1 MKKWFNVKPKVNDF
15 SEDEIDTESEDGD
28 GSDLERDLVG
38 TMKRNQA
45 VPRNRESGPPSRNHL
60 WRLRRRKSETLRV
73 EYISSK
79 EIRVAIGTWNV
90 AGRLPHDS
98 LDIDCWLGIEE
109 PADMYVIGFQEVV
122 ALNAG
127 NVLGAEDSS
136 PIPKWE
142 AIIRKR
148 LNQTQQE
155 QTKCKSYSAPPSP
168 VLSASSTADV
178 LDDGGTLDV
187 DCASSKCD
195 VHSIDPFGLQNVGDL
210 RNMAKFQLRGAY
222 GPDGDNK
229 FCWPERPLDAAVQG
243 PSTRKL
249 RRVLSSTGRL
259 GSHKVER
266 QLDLPSRGSEYHGKL
281 KRVFH
286 SSGNLGLIWP
296 VEDENS
302 VAPASNLSKVSSDI
316 LTDSDDDTD
325 HSNLEENPSS
335 VTTEQVCRKSRA
347 RYVRIV
353 SKQMVGIYIS
363 IWVRRRLRRH
373 INNLKVSP
381 VGVGLMGYMG
391 NKGSISVSLSLYHS
405 RLCFVCSHL
414 TSGQKDGDEERR
426 NSDVHEILRRTRFS
440 CAIDDNQPQT
450 IPSHDQIFWFGD
462 LNYRLNMDDME
473 VRSLVAKGRW
483 DELIDRDQLCR
494 EFRKGRVF
502 GGWKEGTIDFA
513 PTYKYE
519 FNSDRYAGETAREG
533 EKRRSPAWC
542 DRILFFGKGIKQLSY
557 SRAELRLSDHRPVS
571 STFLVEVEVF
581 NRRRLERVL
590 SVTNAGVYTEDGFAE
605 DIDNDRYP
613 VSLVQGSSLSKMHNG
628 VS

>member
-15 SEDEIDTESEDGD
+15 SEDEIDTESDDGD
-28 GSDLERDLVG
+28 GSDLERETVG
-38 TMKRNQA
+38 IKDRKQA
-45 VPRNRESGPPSRNHL
+45 VPSIRKSGPPSRDHI

-73 EYISSK
+73 EYISNK
-79 EIRVAIGTWNV
+79 EIRVAVGTWNV
-90 AGRLPHDS
+90 AGRLPDDS
-98 LDIDCWLGIEE
+98 LDIDGWLGIEE
-109 PADMYVIGFQEVV
+109 PADMYVIGLQEVV

-127 NVLGAEDSS
+127 NVLGAEDNS

-142 AIIRKR
+142 TIIRQS

-155 QTKCKSYSAPPSP
+155 QRKCKSYSAPPSP

-178 LDDGGTLDV
+178 LDDGGTLDI
-187 DCASSKCD
+187 DCPSSKCD
-195 VHSIDPFGLQNVGDL
+195 VSSIDPFGIRNVGDL
-210 RNMAKFQLRGAY
+210 GNLAKFQLRGAY
-222 GPDGDNK
+222 GLDGK
-229 FCWPERPLDAAVQG
+229 FSWPERPLDATAQG
-243 PSTRKL
+243 PSSRKL
-249 RRVLSSTGRL
+249 RRVLSSAGML
-259 GSHKVER
+259 GSHKAEKP
-266 QLDLPSRGSEYHGKL
+266 LDLHSNASEYQGRL

-296 VEDENS
+296 MEDEIL
-302 VAPASNLSKVSSDI
+302 VAPPSNLSRVSCDI
-316 LTDSDDDTD
+316 ETDSDDGIDN
-325 HSNLEENPSS
+325 SNLEEDPSC
-335 VTTEQVCRKSRA
+335 VATEQVGRRSST

-363 IWVRRRLRRH
+363 IWIRRRLRRH

-391 NKGSISVSLSLYHS
+391 NKGSVSVSLSLYHS

-414 TSGQKDGDEERR
+414 TSGQKDGDMERR

-440 CAIDDNQPQT
+440 SAIDDNQPQT
-450 IPSHDQIFWFGD
+450 IPCHDQIFWFGD

-473 VRSLVAKGRW
+473 VRRLVAKGRW
-483 DELIDRDQLCR
+483 HELIDRDQLCR
-494 EFRKGRVF
+494 ELRKGRVF

-519 FNSDRYAGETAREG
+519 FNSDRYAGETTREG

-557 SRAELRLSDHRPVS
+557 SRTELSLSDHRPVS
-571 STFLVEVEVF
+571 STFLLEVEVF

-590 SVTNAGVYTEDGFAE
+590 TLTTAGLDTEDGFAE
-605 DIDNDRYP
+605 EIDNHRSP
-613 VSLVQGSSLSKMHNG
+613 VSLLQGSSLSKVQEV
-628 VS
+628 VSW